1 MSNEKDIQKFVE
13 KEIKQFLDE
22 QLFNIPGTRW
32 GKRRNPYTSDA
43 RGGDI
48 DQMRQ
53 EVEDADAASG
63 LNKGQRQAYN
73 AAVAASA
80 EDTKKMVDALKDEL
94 TSNFRAQM
102 SAAIEDA
109 IDRIIDPEIDDMR
122 KQFSDMFHLI
132 IAELQR
138 EVEKAQQELN
148 SRMENVAAQY
158 LMKRDAPRVA
168 KAVFKNQMGQN

>member
-1 MSNEKDIQKFVE
+1 MSDKKDIQKFVDE
-13 KEIKQFLDE
+13 EIKKFLDE

-32 GKRRNPYTSDA
+32 GKRNNPYTADA

-53 EVEDADAASG
+53 DVEAADAASG
-63 LNKGQRQAYN
+63 LNRGQRQAYN
-73 AAVAASA
+73 AAVATSA
-80 EDTKKMVDALKDEL
+80 EDAKKMVDALKSEL
-94 TSNFRAQM
+94 TSNFRNQITG
-102 SAAIEDA
+102 AIEDA
-109 IDRIIDPEIDDMR
+109 IERIIDPEIDDMR
-122 KQFSDMFHLI
+122 TQFSEMFHVI
-132 IAELQR
+132 IDELQK

-168 KAVFKNQMGQN
+168 KSVFKKQMGQN